1 MWQSLSLYYSLKVGE
16 SMVKVKALKP
26 LGIKEGK
33 VTVDKAVGAEFDME
47 EKDALAAVADGAVVI
62 VKKSGKR
69 SGNGDNRRNDDG
81 GESEIGGD
89 GLETMKI
96 SELRDMAE
104 ELGVEISKKTKKA
117 ELIKVIQ
124 EAQEAQEDE
133 E

>member
-1 MWQSLSLYYSLKVGE
+1 MAKVR
-16 SMVKVKALKP
+16 VKGLKP

-33 VTVDKAVGAEFDME
+33 ATVGKAPGAEFELE

>member
-1 MWQSLSLYYSLKVGE
+1 MARVR
-16 SMVKVKALKP
+16 VKALKP

-33 VTVDKAVGAEFDME
+33 DNTTVDKAPGVEFDME

-62 VKKSGKR
+62 VRKSGKR
-69 SGNGDNRRNDDG
+69 GGNGGNGGDDDE
-81 GESEIGGD
+81 GESGIGGD
-89 GLETMKI
+89 GLESMKI
-96 SELRDMAE
+96 SELKVMAE